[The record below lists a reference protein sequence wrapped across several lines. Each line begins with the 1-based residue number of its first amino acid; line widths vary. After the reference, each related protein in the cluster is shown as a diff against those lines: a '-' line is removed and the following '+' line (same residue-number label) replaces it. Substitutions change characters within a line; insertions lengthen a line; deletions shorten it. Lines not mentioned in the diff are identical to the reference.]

1 MFLPQNAPPT
11 GDPRLSMGVLQMQN
25 DYYGPI
31 SSEAFKDL
39 VDDSVRPLLLQF
51 EENYRPFSLA
61 AASRTITQKDI
72 DFFDYIMKANPG
84 QRPTAREALR
94 YPWFNEL

>member
-1 MFLPQNAPPT
+1 
-11 GDPRLSMGVLQMQN
+11 MGVLQIQN

-31 SSEAFKDL
+31 GSEAFKDL

-61 AASRTITQKDI
+61 AASRNITQKDI
-72 DFFDYIMKANPG
+72 DFFDYIMNIDPR

-94 YPWFNEL
+94 HPWFNEV

>member
-1 MFLPQNAPPT
+1 
-11 GDPRLSMGVLQMQN
+11 MQN

-31 SSEAFKDL
+31 GSEAFKDL

-61 AASRTITQKDI
+61 AASLNITQKDVE
-72 DFFDYIMKANPG
+72 FFNHIMKVDPR

-94 YPWFNEL
+94 HPWFDEI